1 MYPLGRTADFK
12 GDGKRGHAI
21 FVELAAALAVFV
33 GKFAV
38 DDGGGDNLH
47 DGSPLFRVGR

>member
-1 MYPLGRTADFK
+1 MYPLGRAADFK

-21 FVELAAALAVFV
+21 FAELAAALAVFV

-38 DDGGGDNLH
+38 GDGGGGNLK
-47 DGSPLFRVGR
+47 